1 MKKVI
6 SLAIALAMS
15 AAALASFAACAPKND
30 NTGENGAPES
40 SVFTVYA
47 PDGAPALALANAIDK
62 STDGSFEFHIVASG
76 TITAQVT
83 GESPA
88 ADFCVLPVNAA
99 AKLLGTGETYR
110 MLGTVTNGNMYF
122 LTTGDN
128 AQLTTDS
135 LDVLVG
141 KTVGVVQL
149 NNVPGLT
156 FQTVLKAN
164 KLDYQ
169 ILSSETTEAADKVNL
184 QPIQDAATGVTPAG
198 GCDYYLCPEPAATSK
213 LNATA
218 SSANPFKLAG
228 SLQALY
234 GDGTGYPQA
243 LYGDGTGY
251 PQAVLVAKT
260 SVIGDAYG
268 AAMVEDMMEYMEGSA
283 QFLAEADPS
292 EVVALLADKYTQ
304 GMTPSLNANNLNS
317 TVIANCSVR
326 FTAAQACKERVNA
339 FLAELIAISPDF
351 TSAVSDAFY
360 YQP

>member
-1 MKKVI
+1 MKKII
-6 SLAIALAMS
+6 SLTMAFGMS
-15 AAALASFAACAPKND
+15 AAALAAFAACTPKND
-30 NTGENGAPES
+30 NSGENGAPES
-40 SVFTVYA
+40 SVYTVYA

-156 FQTVLKAN
+156 FQTVLKAK

-243 LYGDGTGY
+243 
-251 PQAVLVAKT
+251 VLVAKT

-304 GMTPSLNANNLNS
+304 GMTPSLNADNLNS

-326 FTAAQACKERVNA
+326 FTAAQACKERVNT

>member
-6 SLAIALAMS
+6 SLAMALAMS
-15 AAALASFAACAPKND
+15 AAALASFAACTPKND
-30 NTGENGAPES
+30 NTGENGAPEPP
-40 SVFTVYA
+40 VYTVYA

-99 AKLLGTGETYR
+99 AKLLGTGETYQ

-156 FQTVLKAN
+156 FQTVLDAN
-164 KLDYQ
+164 DLDYQ

-184 QPIQDAATGVTPAG
+184 QPIQDAASGVTPAG
-198 GCDYYLCPEPAATSK
+198 GCDYYLCPEPAATTK
-213 LNATA
+213 INATA
-218 SSANPFKLAG
+218 SSANPFRLAG
-228 SLQALY
+228 SL
-234 GDGTGYPQA
+234 QA

-260 SVIGDAYG
+260 SVIVDSYG
-268 AAMVEDMMEYMEGSA
+268 AAMVGDMIEYMEGSA
-283 QFLAEADPS
+283 QFLTEADPS

-304 GMTPSLNANNLNS
+304 GMTPQLNADNLNS

-326 FTAAQACKERVNA
+326 FTAAQACKERVNT